1 MKPTKEQY
9 MTGSNKYESIYE
21 ALKLYERGKANAAL
35 ARIRW
40 SIPNMTM
47 EQLKMTV
54 TMNEMGGLMYGG
66 RITPKGHEY
75 YNSMISG
82 ALEMANR

>member
-1 MKPTKEQY
+1 MLPPKSQFATAATKW
-9 MTGSNKYESIYE
+9 ESTYE

-40 SIPNMTM
+40 SIPGMTM

-54 TMNEMGGLMYGG
+54 AMNEMGGLMFSGK
-66 RITPKGHEY
+66 ITPKGHEY
-75 YNSMISG
+75 YKSMIHE
-82 ALEMANR
+82 AKEMAE

>member
-1 MKPTKEQY
+1 MMPTKEQFII
-9 MTGSNKYESIYE
+9 GSKKYEAIYE
-21 ALKLYERGKANAAL
+21 GLKLMEKGKPAAAL
-35 ARIRW
+35 TRLRW
-40 SIPNMTM
+40 AYPDMTM

-54 TMNEMGGLMYGG
+54 TMNEMGGLMFGG

-75 YNSMISG
+75 YKSMISG

>member
-1 MKPTKEQY
+1 MTPTKEQY

-54 TMNEMGGLMYGG
+54 AMNEMGGLMFGG
-66 RITPKGHEY
+66 KITPKGHEY
-75 YNSMISG
+75 YKSMIAGS
-82 ALEMANR
+82 LEMAK

>member
-1 MKPTKEQY
+1 MMPTKEQY
-9 MTGSNKYESIYE
+9 TTSSNKYESIYE

-40 SIPNMTM
+40 SIPGMTM

-54 TMNEMGGLMYGG
+54 AMNEMGGLMFGG

-75 YNSMISG
+75 YQKMIHE
-82 ALEMANR
+82 AKEMAE

>member
-1 MKPTKEQY
+1 MLPPKSQFQTAATKW
-9 MTGSNKYESIYE
+9 ESTYE

-54 TMNEMGGLMYGG
+54 TMNEMGGLMFGG
-66 RITPKGHEY
+66 KITPKGHEY
-75 YNSMISG
+75 YRKMISG
-82 ALEMANR
+82 ALEMAK

>member
-1 MKPTKEQY
+1 MIPTKEQY

-54 TMNEMGGLMYGG
+54 VMNEMGGLMFSG

-75 YNSMISG
+75 YKSMISG
-82 ALEMANR
+82 ALGMANR